1 MVLVSRSL
9 RMKSLVSTLSPLYS
23 LFSNNE
29 ADDQKSF
36 TRAESTYSLASE
48 DIVQDEPMHMGATV
62 ERRPANIPGT
72 RSVVN
77 YASSDEISIRDGLKY
92 GEEGGGIEMTR
103 MATGKLTSFLYLVF
117 AV

>member
-1 MVLVSRSL
+1 
-9 RMKSLVSTLSPLYS
+9 MKSRVSTPSPLYS

-36 TRAESTYSLASE
+36 PRAESTYSLASE
-48 DIVQDEPMHMGATV
+48 EIVQDEPMHMGATV
-62 ERRPANIPGT
+62 ERRPANILGT
-72 RSVVN
+72 RSVVK

-92 GEEGGGIEMTR
+92 GEEGGGIEMQR
-103 MATGKLTSFLYLVF
+103 MGNGKLASFLHLVF